1 MSLPGTGAS
10 RDEEVGARTAG
21 RIAAGIG
28 AVALLAAAVVFWAG
42 GRPYGANIG
51 AGALYLL
58 GLLAGL
64 TGTVLLWMSWTRRA
78 VTGMA
83 LLLVCACPVITIAGV
98 ADGAAQ
104 LVLLTVTAVVL
115 AAAALLPR
123 RA

>member
-1 MSLPGTGAS
+1 MTDPPADAP
-10 RDEEVGARTAG
+10 RDEVGGRAAG

-42 GRPYGANIG
+42 GRPYGVNIG

-64 TGTVLLWMSWTRRA
+64 IGTVLLWMSWSRRGI
-78 VTGMA
+78 TGAA

-104 LVLLTVTAVVL
+104 LVLMAVTAVVL
-115 AAAALLPR
+115 AAAALLAR
-123 RA
+123 RR

>member
-1 MSLPGTGAS
+1 MTEPGADATHDGTAGAN
-10 RDEEVGARTAG
+10 TTG

-28 AVALLAAAVVFWAG
+28 AVALLAAAAVFWAG

-58 GLLAGL
+58 GQLAGL
-64 TGTVLLWMSWTRRA
+64 TGTVLLWMSWSRRGL
-78 VTGMA
+78 TGVA

-115 AAAALLPR
+115 AAAALLAR
-123 RA
+123 RE

>member
-1 MSLPGTGAS
+1 MTEPGADAT
-10 RDEEVGARTAG
+10 RDGTAGARTTG
-21 RIAAGIG
+21 RIGCAIG
-28 AVALLAAAVVFWAG
+28 AAALVAAAAVFWAG

-64 TGTVLLWMSWTRRA
+64 TGTVLLWMSWSRRA
-78 VTGMA
+78 VTGVA
-83 LLLVCACPVITIAGV
+83 LLLVCACPVITIGGV
-98 ADGAAQ
+98 AGGAAQ

-115 AAAALLPR
+115 AAAAVLAR